1 MNQIVFGRAA
11 GAAALLFGGAAA
23 VAQGPAQAPEELYV
37 IGQRLEE
44 TTPQVLAQ
52 FGNRVEMLTAQQLA
66 VGGFN
71 DLSQALQMQVPGLY
85 VAPKNGPFDYINCS
99 LQGSRCEDV
108 LWLVDGVRTAN
119 RLYNTT
125 SPLDTLPAN
134 MVERVEVL
142 YGGQG
147 IFYGTQSTA
156 GVVNVVTKSF
166 SGEPTGS
173 LGIGLDEYDGTHLN
187 GDYRTAFGDHQLV
200 FFAARDESDGF
211 QPFPNEAYQPSGTD
225 RDRGYDNLTFGAK
238 YAYDFTDSSR
248 LTLLYQRTDNELEFA
263 RPYWSAFG
271 VNERLDDWITAKWD
285 YTPSD
290 TVDVYVKAYWH
301 DWDTQFT
308 EVFNDIGPGG
318 ALTGTQTIDSDHLF
332 WGFEDY
338 GVTAV
343 AQFRPA
349 GAFEYAAGYDYQ
361 RFWGE
366 DEVWLIQD
374 KTETVQALYG
384 QVRTAE
390 SFLPNT
396 NLAFGARYNTL
407 SGEADKTVWNVS
419 GRHDLTSTFYLR
431 GQVGTSFRLPDA
443 EELYL
448 RDCCEVGN
456 PDLEPE
462 EGSNVE
468 VGIGGTANAAQGLS
482 WQFIVFSREVEN
494 LIQIDFDNPAF
505 PDGRFENFDS
515 AVESSGW
522 EFAVSAALTAQMT
535 VSLDYTSSDAEI
547 QGTGTQV
554 QDIPENLLKLGWRYQ
569 GMQLPLE
576 INVTVL
582 NVGDVYDVVGGGVG
596 RVDHGQYTVVD
607 VGAAYYLDADHR
619 HRIGAR
625 LENALDEDYATSIG
639 RGRLDLDNSSY
650 GYRNL
655 GAPRTLHASY
665 SYRF

>member
-1 MNQIVFGRAA
+1 MAQQFHTRSAV
-11 GAAALLFGGAAA
+11 AAACVLGCSAA
-23 VAQGPAQAPEELYV
+23 VAQSTAEPPDELYV

-44 TTPQVLAQ
+44 TTPQLLGE
-52 FGNRVEMLTAQQLA
+52 FGNRLEMLTAEQLKVA
-66 VGGFN
+66 GFN

-125 SPLDTLPAN
+125 SPLDTLPAS

-173 LGIGLDEYDGTHLN
+173 LGIGFDEYDGAHVN
-187 GDYRTAFGDHQLV
+187 ADYRTAFGEHQLV
-200 FFAARDESDGF
+200 LFASRDESDGF
-211 QPFPNEAYQPSGTD
+211 QPFPDEAYQPSGTD
-225 RDRGYDNLTFGAK
+225 RDRGYDALTFGAK
-238 YAYDFTDSSR
+238 YAYDFTDASR
-248 LTLLYQRTDNELEFA
+248 LTLLYQRTDNELEFG
-263 RPYWSAFG
+263 RPYWSAYG
-271 VNERLDDWITAKWD
+271 ANERLDDWITAKWD
-285 YTPSD
+285 FAASAAID
-290 TVDVYVKAYWH
+290 LYVKAYWH
-301 DWDTQFT
+301 DWDTEFT
-308 EVFNDIGPGG
+308 EIYNDIGPGG
-318 ALTGTQTIDSDHLF
+318 TLTGTQSVDSDHLF

-343 AQFRPA
+343 AEFRP
-349 GAFEYAAGYDYQ
+349 GGSFEYSAGYDYQ

-366 DEVWLIQD
+366 DEVWLIED
-374 KTETVQALYG
+374 KTETVQAIYG

-407 SGEADKTVWNVS
+407 SGEADHTVWNFS
-419 GRHDLTSTFYLR
+419 GQHDLSASLYVR

-456 PDLEPE
+456 PNLEPE
-462 EGSNVE
+462 EGANVE
-468 VGIGGTANAAQGLS
+468 LGIGGTANAAQGLS
-482 WQFIVFSREVEN
+482 WQFVVFSREVEN

-505 PDGRFENFDS
+505 PDGRFENFAA
-515 AVESSGW
+515 AVESNGW
-522 EFAVSAALTAQMT
+522 EFAVTATLTPQMA
-535 VSLDYTSSDAEI
+535 VSLDYTSTDAELA
-547 QGTGTQV
+547 GTGTQV
-554 QDIPENLLKLGWRYQ
+554 QDIPESLLKLGWNYR
-569 GMQLPLE
+569 GMRRPLE
-576 INVTVL
+576 INASVL
-582 NVGDVYDVVGGGVG
+582 NVGAVHDVVGGGVG
-596 RVDHGQYTVVD
+596 RVEHGKYTVVD
-607 VGAAYYLDADHR
+607 VGAAYYLDTERR

-639 RGRLDLDNSSY
+639 RGRRDVDSSSY

-665 SYRF
+665 RYSF